1 MSLRLPQICV
11 FRRLSWLAIG
21 LLLFG
26 PTGYGAEQN
35 RGRADDEIPKSAF
48 IDDIKVGKDPFFP
61 NTARRSGKTRVVAIQ
76 SDGLT
81 QSPPKNFSDQI
92 KLKGILG
99 SATRR
104 LVLINNHTFA
114 VGEQAEVK
122 TSEGKVRVRCLEIRE
137 RSVIVAL
144 PGDTQRRE
152 LYLNEKL

>member
-1 MSLRLPQICV
+1 MSLRLHQICV
-11 FRRLSWLAIG
+11 FHRVNWLAVGALLVG
-21 LLLFG
+21 LAD
-26 PTGYGAEQN
+26 YGGAQN
-35 RGRADDEIPKSAF
+35 RARANDEIPKSVF
-48 IDDIKVGKDPFFP
+48 IDDIKVGRDPFFP
-61 NTARRSGKTRVVAIQ
+61 NTARRSGKPRVAAIPN
-76 SDGLT
+76 DGLT
-81 QSPPKNFSDQI
+81 PSPSKNFSDQI

-122 TSEGKVRVRCLEIRE
+122 TSDGKVRVRCVEIRE
-137 RSVIVAL
+137 RSVIVTL

>member
-1 MSLRLPQICV
+1 MYRQ
-11 FRRLSWLAIG
+11 LSWLAVG
-21 LLLFG
+21 VMLFG
-26 PTGYGAEQN
+26 PTDYRTEQN
-35 RGRADDEIPKSAF
+35 NSGANDEIPKSAF
-48 IDDIKVGKDPFFP
+48 IDDVKVGKDPFFP
-61 NTARRSGKTRVVAIQ
+61 NTARRSGKTRVAAIQ
-76 SDGLT
+76 SDGFT

-122 TSEGKVRVRCLEIRE
+122 TSEGKVKVRCLEIRE